1 MKLSLHHCV
10 KTGIPALVVLLIALP
25 LAITFAS
32 PVAAV
37 DTTAP
42 QSTAQTTVV
51 AEPALLTAQTGE
63 DMAYNPLCGC
73 ESPFPRPPHDFTS
86 PGGYYYHYTG
96 TRCSPDDGYVVVHDY
111 DVYRDDGIPFGQAKD
126 ITNEPCSG

>member
-25 LAITFAS
+25 LAITFAA

-96 TRCSPDDGYVVVHDY
+96 TRCSLTTDTWSYTTTMCIETTGY
-111 DVYRDDGIPFGQAKD
+111 RSARQRI
-126 ITNEPCSG
+126 